1 MTVIPN
7 AGEIV
12 VFAGKHDNTFHVG
25 AYAYNQIGTH
35 GNAWNSSLKRY
46 VRRITTNN
54 TGGYLRL
61 NDVPEPRAIVD
72 PRYGTGAIVRA
83 REYLCVTHTAA
94 AVPPALNTSQAYW
107 GFGGMPNGFS
117 TALTR
122 AFPFVG
128 FRMMVNAKLD
138 SEIAANAVWRM
149 QIIDENLNLLYDV
162 STGINAQTPHEFAI
176 VLDGTTNSA
185 LFYIDNALTGGGIF
199 VSNQAPGQV
208 TPYPTVGTAA
218 DRWQLIYAS
227 SSVASAGTCNMV
239 FDFHFGPATPLMTVE
254 YRD

>member
-7 AGEIV
+7 TGEIV
-12 VFAGKHDNTFHVG
+12 IFAGKQDNTFHIG
-25 AYAYNQIGTH
+25 NYTYNSIGTH

-46 VRRITTNN
+46 VRRITTSN
-54 TGGYLRL
+54 TSGYLRL
-61 NDVPEPRAIVD
+61 NDAPEPRAIVD

-94 AVPPALNTSQAYW
+94 PVGVVSTTQAYW
-107 GFGGMPNGFS
+107 GFGGMPNGFG

-128 FRMMVNAKLD
+128 FYMKVQALD
-138 SEIAANAVWRM
+138 TGIAAAAVWRM
-149 QIIDENLNLLYDV
+149 VIIDENLNLLYDV
-162 STGINAQTPHEFAI
+162 STGINAQVPHEMAI

-185 LFYIDNALTGGGIF
+185 KFYIDNVLVGGGTF
-199 VSNQAPGQV
+199 ASNQAPGQI

-218 DRWQLIYAS
+218 GRWQLLYAS
-227 SSVASAGTCNMV
+227 SSVAAAGTTSMV
-239 FDFHFGPATPLMTVE
+239 FDYHFGPVTPLMTVE